1 MKSKSKN
8 SAFDLANN
16 LNNIRYNV
24 DKNFDDSSNSSIE
37 KIHISN
43 HKKALTE
50 EIHDIENLNS
60 LDFSIPKTV
69 EDNLWKE
76 IEEAV
81 QETDIIDLRAN
92 LNNITT
98 SGGQVFNDIQI
109 DQYLDNE
116 LGEDLMNEIDLE
128 LESSN
133 LLQKDI
139 TIHREVNEAV
149 SEIDIMDLRQSLSN
163 ITEEES
169 MIKGEKINEIDDYLL
184 GSLNDNEVDIFEEQL
199 ADNLNLRNELNLQSE
214 INEAI
219 QEDDVMNLR
228 ASLNDIV
235 EEEQKTNK
243 QFKIITGNKAKLI
256 GAAASVAAVVS
267 IGAFTFN
274 QKPTNF
280 DAIYSNNYKPYD
292 ATGFVRSATTSMDIA
307 ALGVDLYNQQNYKGA
322 IEKFNAILDENEMH
336 PMCNFYSGL
345 SYQQLEN
352 YESAINFYSLVIQE
366 KDNLYV
372 EQAEWYMALCL
383 LKTEEKLKGVK
394 LINDIAES
402 NSYYKQNAKDLL
414 KKIR

>member
-16 LNNIRYNV
+16 LHDIRYNV
-24 DKNFDDSSNSSIE
+24 DKNFDDSSDSSIK
-37 KIHISN
+37 KIHINN

-50 EIHDIENLNS
+50 EIHDIENLDS

-69 EDNLWKE
+69 EDSLWKE

-81 QETDIIDLRAN
+81 QENDIADLRAN
-92 LNNITT
+92 LNNITK

-116 LGEDLMNEIDLE
+116 LCEDLMNEIKLE
-128 LESSN
+128 LESSD
-133 LLQKDI
+133 LLQNNV
-139 TIHREVNEAV
+139 TIHREVNEAI
-149 SEIDIMDLRQSLSN
+149 SETDIMDLRQSLSN

-169 MIKGEKINEIDDYLL
+169 MIKGEKINQIDDYLQGL
-184 GSLNDNEVDIFEEQL
+184 LIDDNLVQFEDELNDNQS
-199 ADNLNLRNELNLQSE
+199 LRNELNLQSE
-214 INEAI
+214 INDAI
-219 QEDDVMNLR
+219 QEDDIMDLR
-228 ASLNDIV
+228 ASLGDIV
-235 EEEQKTNK
+235 KEEAKSNK
-243 QFKIITGNKAKLI
+243 QFRIISGNKAKLI

-274 QKPTNF
+274 QKPSNF
-280 DAIYSNNYKPYD
+280 DEIYSNNYKPYD
-292 ATGFVRSATTSMDIA
+292 ATGFVRSATTSMDVA
-307 ALGVDLYNQQNYKGA
+307 ALGVDLYNQQNYKNA
-322 IEKFNAILDENEMH
+322 IEKFKTVLDENKMH

-345 SYQQLEN
+345 SCQQLEN
-352 YESAINFYSLVIQE
+352 YESAITFYSFVIQE

-383 LKTEEKLKGVK
+383 LKTEEKIKGVK

-402 NSYYKQNAKDLL
+402 NSYYKQNAKELL
-414 KKIR
+414 RKIR